1 MLKPVPNHIKI
12 DPRNPH
18 QATNDDPRWS
28 FFVTQGKPAE
38 FNPDFIIYLNSSE
51 NNKNYYYRKT
61 GDKYEP
67 LGKFTKLVM
76 PANQTR
82 AIGPYGFKGYL
93 EYYIEFDRIYDSNN
107 NPIKVNTAVMTDELY
122 YTDTEID
129 VKENNITKKTE
140 KTKLDDA
147 PKYQDFIKTIHDDIA
162 PIYQD
167 FVKTIQ
173 PTEKYTRTET
183 SILKK
188 VPKYNYSQHAETE
201 ERHLFFSENLNSE
214 KYYYMTVGNTLVPLG
229 TFIRFEELPKNMNS
243 IRYGLMFS
251 IPPYNSGIG
260 VGCGE
265 NLVYT
270 DYPPAAGSVPL
281 TYTDYK
287 NMVGGKKTRKHKNK
301 KLKKTKKYKKR
312 R

>member
-1 MLKPVPNHIKI
+1 MFKPVPNHIKI
-12 DPRNPH
+12 DPFKGGL
-18 QATNDDPRWS
+18 NDDPRWS
-28 FFVTQGKPAE
+28 FFVTQGQQNDDPY
-38 FNPDFIIYLNSSE
+38 NIIYLNSSE
-51 NNKNYYYRKT
+51 NNNNYYYRKT
-61 GDKYEP
+61 GDTNEP

-76 PANQTR
+76 PTNQTR
-82 AIGPYGFKGYL
+82 NIGPGGFKGYL

-107 NPIKVNTAVMTDELY
+107 KLIKVNTAVMTDELY

-129 VKENNITKKTE
+129 VKENNITKKIE

-173 PTEKYTRTET
+173 PNEKYTRTET

-229 TFIRFEELPKNMNS
+229 TFIRFEELPKNM
-243 IRYGLMFS
+243 I
-251 IPPYNSGIG
+251 
-260 VGCGE
+260 
-265 NLVYT
+265 
-270 DYPPAAGSVPL
+270 
-281 TYTDYK
+281 
-287 NMVGGKKTRKHKNK
+287 TR
-301 KLKKTKKYKKR
+301 
-312 R
+312 